1 MSWILHRRRRSV
13 GRVSRVTRCVAVGGL
28 VALAACQSHLTDTF
42 LEATDPDLINPGNL
56 ESPEGADAIRIGALY
71 RFSNMTAGAESS
83 WLLGGELADEFTSTT
98 TFTENDQADARSIK
112 DDNGVML
119 PMFRNINR
127 VRTAANQAIAALK
140 KFRPTQT
147 ANIGEMYFA
156 RGFAEMQLAQDFCNG
171 IPLSD
176 ASGADVEYGT
186 PLPVKDVFERA
197 LASFDEALAS
207 ASGTDAGSVLIA
219 NAARV
224 GRGRALLGLNRITE
238 AAAAV
243 AAVPTAYSYNHTYLQ
258 VSGDNQMWSWTNS
271 TFRYSLGDSAE
282 GNARNYLVRNALP
295 FFSANDPRI
304 RGSYTVRTVG
314 GKPDTLKA
322 QDGTTFFKGNTL
334 YASREAPV
342 VVVSGIDARL
352 IQAEERLR
360 ASDIPG
366 MMTILNALRASA
378 QNLGGTTT
386 PVMTPLATPATP
398 AAALDLLF
406 RERAFWTFGRGQRLG
421 DLRRLVR
428 QHNRT
433 VDQVFPMGDFF
444 KGGQYGSDVNLP
456 IPQAEFNN
464 QNFKGCLDRSA

>member
-1 MSWILHRRRRSV
+1 MFSILRRGRRSV
-13 GRVSRVTRCVAVGGL
+13 APLLVAGGL
-28 VALAACQSHLTDTF
+28 LALGACQNGLTDTL

-56 ESPEGADAIRIGALY
+56 DSPEGADAIRIGALY
-71 RFSNMTAGAESS
+71 RFSRMTGGLEST

-98 TFTENDQADARSIK
+98 TFTENDQADARNVK
-112 DDNGVML
+112 DDNSTML
-119 PMFRNINR
+119 PMFREINR
-127 VRTAANQAIAALK
+127 VRTASNQAIAALT

-156 RGFAEMQLAQDFCNG
+156 RGFAELQLAQDFCNG
-171 IPLSD
+171 VPLSD
-176 ASGADVEYGT
+176 ASGATVEYGT

-197 LASFDEALAS
+197 LASFDAALAQ
-207 ASGTDAGSVLIA
+207 ATGTDAFSQLIA

-224 GRGRALLGLNRITE
+224 GRGRALLGLNRITD

-243 AAVPTAYSYNHTYLQ
+243 ANVPTSFSYNHTYLQ
-258 VSGDNQMWSWTNS
+258 VSGDNQMWSWSNGS
-271 TFRYSLGDSAE
+271 FRYSLGDSAE
-282 GNARNYLVRNALP
+282 GNARNFLVKNALP

-304 RGSYTVRTVG
+304 KGSYTIRTVA

-322 QDGTTFFKGNTL
+322 QDGTTFFKGNSL
-334 YASREAPV
+334 YATREAPT

-352 IQAEERLR
+352 IEAEARVR
-360 ASDIPG
+360 VPDIAG

-386 PVMTPLATPATP
+386 PVMTPLATPASQD
-398 AAALDLLF
+398 AAIDLLF
-406 RERAFWTFGRGQRLG
+406 REKAFWTFGRGQRLG

-428 QHNRT
+428 QYNRAPAN
-433 VDQVFPMGDFF
+433 VFPTGDFF
-444 KGGQYGSDVNLP
+444 KGGTYGTDMNLP

-464 QNFKGCLDRSA
+464 QNFKGCLDRNA

>member
-1 MSWILHRRRRSV
+1 MFSILRRGRRR
-13 GRVSRVTRCVAVGGL
+13 VAPLLVAGGL
-28 VALAACQSHLTDTF
+28 LALGACQNGLTDTL
-42 LEATDPDLINPGNL
+42 LEATDPDLINPRNL
-56 ESPEGADAIRIGALY
+56 DSPEGADAIRIGALY
-71 RFSNMTAGAESS
+71 RFSRITGGLEST

-98 TFTENDQADARSIK
+98 TFTENDQVDARNVK
-112 DDNGVML
+112 DDNSTLL
-119 PMFRNINR
+119 PMFREINR
-127 VRTAANQAIAALK
+127 VRTASNQAIAALT

-176 ASGADVEYGT
+176 ASGATVEYGT

-197 LASFDEALAS
+197 LASFDAALA
-207 ASGTDAGSVLIA
+207 AATGTDAGSVLIA

-224 GRGRALLGLNRITE
+224 GRGRALLGLNRVTE
-238 AAAAV
+238 AVAAV
-243 AAVPTAYSYNHTYLQ
+243 AAVPTSFSYNHTYLQ
-258 VSGDNQMWSWTNS
+258 VSGDNQMWSWSNGS
-271 TFRYSLGDSAE
+271 FRYSLGDSVE
-282 GNARNYLVRNALP
+282 GNARNFLVKNALP

-304 RGSYTVRTVG
+304 KGSYTVRTVA

-322 QDGTTFFKGNTL
+322 QDGTTFFKSNTL
-334 YASREAPV
+334 YASREAPTV
-342 VVVSGIDARL
+342 VVNGIDARL

-360 ASDIPG
+360 AQDIPG

-386 PVMTPLATPATP
+386 PVMTPLATPASQS
-398 AAALDLLF
+398 AATDLLF

-421 DLRRLVR
+421 DLRRLVK
-428 QHNRT
+428 QYNRAPG
-433 VDQVFPMGDFF
+433 DVFPTGDFF
-444 KGGQYGSDVNLP
+444 KGGQYGGDMNLP

-464 QNFKGCLDRSA
+464 QNFKGCLDRNA